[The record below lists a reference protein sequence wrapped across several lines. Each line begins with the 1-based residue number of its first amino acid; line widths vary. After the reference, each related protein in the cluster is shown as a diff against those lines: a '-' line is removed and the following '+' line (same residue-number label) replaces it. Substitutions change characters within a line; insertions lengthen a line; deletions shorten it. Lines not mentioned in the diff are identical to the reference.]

1 MRTGQYEEDGVKR
14 VEQAV
19 VGKHAVDDDLR
30 SGKAPMPRIG
40 AFGIRNGRL
49 GERRSIPRRS
59 VFTHAAQTI
68 NTRTP

>member
-1 MRTGQYEEDGVKR
+1 MM
-14 VEQAV
+14 EQAV
-19 VGKHAVDDDLR
+19 MGKHAANNYLLC
-30 SGKAPMPRIG
+30 GKAPVPRVG
-40 AFGIRNGRL
+40 AFGIWGGRL